1 MLSVEGEDTRVD
13 NRMLKDER
21 MKYDPRKDFYFRR
34 VAAQETDRIDEGGW
48 LQAIKD
54 RAAGKLG
61 PDGLPIDG
69 GMPMDSNGNP
79 LIDAAALGGSSA
91 RKPYSKFNDDD
102 LDWS

>member
-13 NRMLKDER
+13 NRMLKDDR
-21 MKYDPRKDFYFRR
+21 VKYDPRKDFYFRR
-34 VAAQETDRIDEGGW
+34 IAAQETDRIDEGGW

-54 RAAGKLG
+54 RAEGKLG
-61 PDGLPIDG
+61 LDGLPIDG
-69 GMPMDSNGNP
+69 AMPMDSNGNP
-79 LIDAAALGGSSA
+79 LIDASALGGAST